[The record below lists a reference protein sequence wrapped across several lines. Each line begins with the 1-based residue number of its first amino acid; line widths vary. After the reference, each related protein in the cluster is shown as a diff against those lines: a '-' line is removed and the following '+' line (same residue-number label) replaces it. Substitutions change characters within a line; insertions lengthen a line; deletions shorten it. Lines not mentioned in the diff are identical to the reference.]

1 MGRGD
6 TNLLIEAIRKS
17 TRFLH
22 RDYFE
27 LEGLQSLS
35 KNCDA
40 FVKKSC
46 HKLYENLVTN
56 IQKYHPQIFYSIDD
70 FKESNFTGSAALIEI
85 LDGTNN
91 LTRSLPYFASIVTIV
106 TKKGS
111 DVFAEKII
119 INFPALNELYYAEK
133 GKGAW
138 VEKYSSNYTGKARVR
153 VSGVNDINSVTL
165 ATNLE
170 QITEATNITKNIR
183 VFNSYA
189 YSIAL
194 LIAGKIDVCLFE
206 KRDISYLGINLIIQ
220 EAGGITNLNDS
231 NIVIGSN
238 YHISDKIKHLI

>member
-1 MGRGD
+1 MSSGD
-6 TNLLIEAIRKS
+6 TDLLLEAIRKS

-35 KNCDA
+35 KNCDS

-46 HKLYENLVTN
+46 FKLYENLTEN
-56 IQKYHPQIFYSIDD
+56 IKKYHSQIFCLAQD

-91 LTRSLPYFASIVTIV
+91 LSRSLPYFATIVTIV

-111 DVFAEKII
+111 DVFAEKVI

-138 VEKYSSNYTGKARVR
+138 VEKYSANYNGKTRVR
-153 VSGVNDINSVTL
+153 VSGVNDINSVAV
-165 ATNLE
+165 ATSYQQINQAANLSE
-170 QITEATNITKNIR
+170 NIR
-183 VFNSYA
+183 IFSSYA
-189 YSIAL
+189 YSISL
-194 LIAGKIDVCLFE
+194 LINGKIDICLFE
-206 KRDISYLGINLIIQ
+206 KRDISYLGICLMIQ
-220 EAGGITNLNDS
+220 EAGGISRISDN
-231 NIVIGSN
+231 NIVVGSN
-238 YHISDKIKHLI
+238 YHIWDKIKHLI